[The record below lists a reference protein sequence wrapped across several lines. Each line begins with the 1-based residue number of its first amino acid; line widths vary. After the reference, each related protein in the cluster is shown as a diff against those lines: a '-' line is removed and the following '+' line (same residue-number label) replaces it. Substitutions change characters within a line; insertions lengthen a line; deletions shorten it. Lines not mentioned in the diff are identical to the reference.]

1 MQTTDNQRFPSTTPP
16 PQSRYHS
23 MKIKRFVASD
33 MRSAMNLVRKEHGPD
48 AVILSNRRIEE
59 GVEIVAAANYDEGAV
74 QRALEAARKDVAP
87 PPVPRP
93 RSAADA
99 VIAAVTRRKSPAS
112 TPEPVAA
119 TTSAVAALA
128 RAAVGATG
136 RTLDS
141 ATENVPPRGSS
152 GFAATLA
159 RAGRHSAVNEPSLPE
174 QIFAPFKGEQAAAP
188 AARPA
193 FAAAARAEAA
203 PAPAPAPINRARFV
217 IDPPMDDEPHFQ
229 MYAPAVSVAMPPLPV
244 TVQTTAPAPVVAL
257 YEPAPAPAAP
267 IAAAPIMTAP
277 RFEAPVA
284 PPAPRYETPV
294 AAPAPAAAPLYAAP
308 AAPTYDA
315 APAVFSAPVYAAP
328 AAVAAVPAPVIA
340 PAAAP
345 AVFVAPIAPIAP
357 VAPVAAA
364 APVVASPV
372 AAEAP
377 APAPAAETIAVAQPA
392 APHNLVVVPR
402 DDEELRELRKEVVGM
417 RQVIEREMH
426 RFTDERLRGS
436 PVRAAA
442 MELMDE
448 YGFDAGITRDVAMQ
462 IPLDTEA
469 HRGRGLMLG
478 LLSRKLP
485 IAPVDPLEAGGVI
498 ALVGP
503 TGAGKTTT
511 IAKLASR
518 FAEAHAARDVA
529 LVTTDTGRIGARE
542 QLYGFGR
549 QLGIAVHEANSG
561 SELVQLLERLKDYKL
576 VLIDTAGL
584 GPRDRALVAQL
595 QWLRASEQIRTLLVL
610 PANTSFGDMDEV
622 VRRFSAANPQG
633 VVLSKLDET
642 GRFGT
647 ALSVAVDHRLPIT
660 WVTDGQDVPE
670 DLHRASAANLVL
682 RLEDLRRAAD
692 MPCNP
697 ELNNAV
703 A

>member
-1 MQTTDNQRFPSTTPP
+1 MTTDHPRSPAPETNPA
-16 PQSRYHS
+16 RYPS
-23 MKIKRFVASD
+23 MKIKRFVAAD
-33 MRSAMNLVRKEHGPD
+33 MRSAMNLVRKEHGAD

-59 GVEIVAAANYDEGAV
+59 GVEIVAAAHYDESVV
-74 QRALEAARKDVAP
+74 QRALETARKDSAP
-87 PPVPRP
+87 VQAAPARP
-93 RSAADA
+93 RTAADA
-99 VIAAVTRRKSPAS
+99 MIAAMTRRRTPAQEL
-112 TPEPVAA
+112 EPVAA

-141 ATENVPPRGSS
+141 ADENVPQRGSE

-159 RAGRHSAVNEPSLPE
+159 RAASGFTRPAAAVMPTPAPFDAADLPE
-174 QIFAPFKGEQAAAP
+174 QIFAPFAQP
-188 AARPA
+188 SAR
-193 FAAAARAEAA
+193 
-203 PAPAPAPINRARFV
+203 
-217 IDPPMDDEPHFQ
+217 
-229 MYAPAVSVAMPPLPV
+229 
-244 TVQTTAPAPVVAL
+244 
-257 YEPAPAPAAP
+257 
-267 IAAAPIMTAP
+267 
-277 RFEAPVA
+277 
-284 PPAPRYETPV
+284 
-294 AAPAPAAAPLYAAP
+294 
-308 AAPTYDA
+308 
-315 APAVFSAPVYAAP
+315 
-328 AAVAAVPAPVIA
+328 
-340 PAAAP
+340 
-345 AVFVAPIAPIAP
+345 
-357 VAPVAAA
+357 APVAAA
-364 APVVASPV
+364 SRPAPTLPRAWVEDERFDLQAALAAEPARAVAAAPVAL
-372 AAEAP
+372 AA
-377 APAPAAETIAVAQPA
+377 AAGTIATPLRAPTVLPPPLPMAFAAQVPPA
-392 APHNLVVVPR
+392 APVTAEGGDADYSAPRRSERPTLADATPRPAAVADTSSPLDSVAPASLLPERSASPAADEASAAVPVLQDAPAGREIQVAEAVAPLRPVPAPPTLTVIAR
-402 DDEELRELRKEVVGM
+402 DDEEMRHLRNEVAGM

-426 RFTDERLRGS
+426 RFTDERLRGN
-436 PVRAAA
+436 PVRATALD
-442 MELMDE
+442 LMDE
-448 YGFDAGITRDVAMQ
+448 YGFDAGIARDVVLQ
-462 IPLDTEA
+462 IPMDTEA

-485 IAPVDPLEAGGVI
+485 ISPVDPLEAGGVI

-518 FAEAHAARDVA
+518 FAEAHAPRDVA
-529 LVTTDTGRIGARE
+529 LVTTDTARIGARE

-561 SELVQLLERLKDYKL
+561 TDLDQLLERLKDYKL
-576 VLIDTAGL
+576 VLIDTAGV
-584 GPRDRALVAQL
+584 GPRDRTLASQL
-595 QWLRASEQIRTLLVL
+595 QWLRAAPQVSTLLVL

-622 VRRFSAANPQG
+622 VRRFSAANLQG

-697 ELNNAV
+697 ELNHAV

>member
-48 AVILSNRRIEE
+48 AVILSNRRIAE

-87 PPVPRP
+87 PPAPRP

-99 VIAAVTRRKSPAS
+99 VIAAVTRRKTPVA

-136 RTLDS
+136 RTLDTANES
-141 ATENVPPRGSS
+141 VPQRGSD

-159 RAGRHSAVNEPSLPE
+159 RASVSPAVNEPSLPE
-174 QIFAPFKGEQAAAP
+174 QIFAPFNVEQAAAASP
-188 AARPA
+188 AAPM
-193 FAAAARAEAA
+193 EAVA
-203 PAPAPAPINRARFV
+203 TPAPINRARFV
-217 IDPPMDDEPHFQ
+217 IDPPLDDADEPALPAAAVL
-229 MYAPAVSVAMPPLPV
+229 APAAIVAAAVPPALPLPV
-244 TVQTTAPAPVVAL
+244 TTAAAANEPAPVVA
-257 YEPAPAPAAP
+257 
-267 IAAAPIMTAP
+267 
-277 RFEAPVA
+277 
-284 PPAPRYETPV
+284 
-294 AAPAPAAAPLYAAP
+294 
-308 AAPTYDA
+308 
-315 APAVFSAPVYAAP
+315 SAPELSL
-328 AAVAAVPAPVIA
+328 I
-340 PAAAP
+340 
-345 AVFVAPIAPIAP
+345 
-357 VAPVAAA
+357 
-364 APVVASPV
+364 
-372 AAEAP
+372 
-377 APAPAAETIAVAQPA
+377 
-392 APHNLVVVPR
+392 PR
-402 DDEELRELRKEVVGM
+402 DDEEIRQLRHEVAGM
-417 RQVIEREMH
+417 RHVIEREMH

-442 MELMDE
+442 LDLMDE
-448 YGFDAGITRDVAMQ
+448 YGFDAGISRDVAMQ

-549 QLGIAVHEANSG
+549 QLGIAVHEASSG
-561 SELVQLLERLKDYKL
+561 SDLNQLLERLKDYKL

-584 GPRDRALVAQL
+584 GPRDRALAAQL
-595 QWLRASEQIRTLLVL
+595 QWLRAAEQIRTLLVL

-660 WVTDGQDVPE
+660 WITDGQDVPE

-697 ELNNAV
+697 ELNHAV

>member
-1 MQTTDNQRFPSTTPP
+1 
-16 PQSRYHS
+16 

-59 GVEIVAAANYDEGAV
+59 GVEIVAAANYDESAV

-87 PPVPRP
+87 APAPRP

-99 VIAAVTRRKSPAS
+99 VIAAVTRRKAPVA

-136 RTLDS
+136 RTLDTANES
-141 ATENVPPRGSS
+141 VPQRGSD

-159 RAGRHSAVNEPSLPE
+159 RASVSPAVNEPSLPE
-174 QIFAPFKGEQAAAP
+174 QIFAPFNVEQAAAASP
-188 AARPA
+188 ALPHEVA
-193 FAAAARAEAA
+193 
-203 PAPAPAPINRARFV
+203 APAPINRARFV
-217 IDPPMDDEPHFQ
+217 IDPPLEEMDET
-229 MYAPAVSVAMPPLPV
+229 AVPAAAALAPLPV
-244 TVQTTAPAPVVAL
+244 VAAALPPAL
-257 YEPAPAPAAP
+257 P
-267 IAAAPIMTAP
+267 IAATVATAAN
-277 RFEAPVA
+277 E
-284 PPAPRYETPV
+284 
-294 AAPAPAAAPLYAAP
+294 
-308 AAPTYDA
+308 
-315 APAVFSAPVYAAP
+315 
-328 AAVAAVPAPVIA
+328 
-340 PAAAP
+340 
-345 AVFVAPIAPIAP
+345 
-357 VAPVAAA
+357 A
-364 APVVASPV
+364 APVVASVP
-372 AAEAP
+372 EL
-377 APAPAAETIAVAQPA
+377 I
-392 APHNLVVVPR
+392 VVPR
-402 DDEELRELRKEVVGM
+402 DDEEIRQLRHEVAGM
-417 RQVIEREMH
+417 RHVIEREMH

-442 MELMDE
+442 LDLMDE
-448 YGFDAGITRDVAMQ
+448 YGFDAGISRDVAMQ

-478 LLSRKLP
+478 LLSKKLP

-549 QLGIAVHEANSG
+549 QLGIAVHEASSG
-561 SELVQLLERLKDYKL
+561 SDLTQLLERLKDYKL

-584 GPRDRALVAQL
+584 GPRDRALAAQL
-595 QWLRASEQIRTLLVL
+595 QWLRAAEQIRTLLVL

-697 ELNNAV
+697 ELNHAV

>member
-1 MQTTDNQRFPSTTPP
+1 
-16 PQSRYHS
+16 

-59 GVEIVAAANYDEGAV
+59 GVEIVAAANYDESAV

-87 PPVPRP
+87 APAPRP

-99 VIAAVTRRKSPAS
+99 VIAAVTRRKAPVA

-141 ATENVPPRGSS
+141 ANESVPQRGSD

-159 RAGRHSAVNEPSLPE
+159 RAGVSPAVNEPSLPE
-174 QIFAPFKGEQAAAP
+174 QIFAPFNVEQAAAASP
-188 AARPA
+188 ALPHEVA
-193 FAAAARAEAA
+193 
-203 PAPAPAPINRARFV
+203 APAPINRARFV
-217 IDPPMDDEPHFQ
+217 IDPPLEEMDET
-229 MYAPAVSVAMPPLPV
+229 AVPAAAALAPLPV
-244 TVQTTAPAPVVAL
+244 VAAALPPAL
-257 YEPAPAPAAP
+257 P
-267 IAAAPIMTAP
+267 IAATVATAAN
-277 RFEAPVA
+277 E
-284 PPAPRYETPV
+284 
-294 AAPAPAAAPLYAAP
+294 
-308 AAPTYDA
+308 
-315 APAVFSAPVYAAP
+315 
-328 AAVAAVPAPVIA
+328 
-340 PAAAP
+340 
-345 AVFVAPIAPIAP
+345 
-357 VAPVAAA
+357 A
-364 APVVASPV
+364 APVVASVP
-372 AAEAP
+372 EL
-377 APAPAAETIAVAQPA
+377 I
-392 APHNLVVVPR
+392 VVPR
-402 DDEELRELRKEVVGM
+402 DDEEIRQLRHEVAGM
-417 RQVIEREMH
+417 RHVIEREMH

-442 MELMDE
+442 LDLMDE
-448 YGFDAGITRDVAMQ
+448 YGFDAGISRDVAMQ

-478 LLSRKLP
+478 LLSKKLP

-549 QLGIAVHEANSG
+549 QLGIAVHEASSG
-561 SELVQLLERLKDYKL
+561 SDLNQLLERLKDYKL

-584 GPRDRALVAQL
+584 GPRDRALAAQL
-595 QWLRASEQIRTLLVL
+595 QWLRAAEQIRTLLVL

-697 ELNNAV
+697 ELNHAV